1 MTSQNGLTLH
11 VFEAELAHVET
22 AEAGILFGVRRVV
35 PGIQL
40 VAAEHNA
47 LYHVAALRDLSLQ
60 PEFFLQG
67 PMKGG
72 RNTGQTGGNN
82 DTEIE
87 GKTLKPT
94 TEDS

>member
-22 AEAGILFGVRRVV
+22 AEAGVLFGVRRVV
-35 PGIQL
+35 PGVQL
-40 VAAEHNA
+40 VAAEHNG
-47 LYHVAALRDLSLQ
+47 LYHVAALRNLSLQ

-72 RNTGQTGGNN
+72 RNTGLTGGNN